1 MFANHSVIV
10 LYKAL
15 CNTFLMPMN
24 LHFLSYLLIVT
35 WFASLQDDC
44 PGVFGT
50 ESRGCRKSMGD
61 SIILHDLMLTC
72 TVVIL
77 LALLYCICMDNSH

>member
-1 MFANHSVIV
+1 MFVNHSVIV
-10 LYKAL
+10 LYIAL

-24 LHFLSYLLIVT
+24 LHFLSYLLIAT
-35 WFASLQDDC
+35 WFTSLQDHC

-61 SIILHDLMLTC
+61 SVSMHVLMLAC

-77 LALLYCICMDNSH
+77 LVLLYFICMDNSH